1 MPLRSLR
8 TTGKAALESEPERYA
23 LRTFLLTAAALAA
36 FQPLT
41 AQEGGKVQPQLTFER
56 VFASPSLSG
65 QAPRGV
71 KLSPDGAWLTVLRA
85 RDADKDRYD
94 LWGYERATGQW
105 RMLVDSEKVGS
116 GRSLSEAEKMQRER
130 QRIGKLKG
138 IVTYDWASDGT
149 AILVPLDG
157 DLYLAR
163 LDGSVQRLTDTPES
177 ELNPALSDSGRCLSF
192 TREGRVWIGEVG
204 GAEPR
209 PITPEAEPDTVSW
222 GVAEF
227 VAQEE
232 LDRTAG
238 LWWSPDDSRV
248 VIQRTDEAPVGVVTR
263 TAIGADATTVTQ
275 QRYPAAGTDNALVQ
289 LFVMDP
295 DGGNRVEVDLG
306 KDKDFYLARV
316 DWAKDGKTLYV
327 QRLSR
332 AQDRLDML
340 AADPASGQARVLFTE
355 RAADGHW
362 INLTSNYRWLADGS
376 LVWWSE
382 RDGHGHLYRWRD
394 GKWSRLTK
402 GDWDVTNLAG
412 VDEAGGRV
420 FFDATMEDPLAQQG
434 YLVALDKPRAPRRLT
449 DIAYANSTRMDHQAR
464 ALLVTR
470 SNASQ
475 PPQTYLA
482 DGDGLRLTWV
492 NENRVL
498 GDHPYAPFAAAAR
511 AEEFGTLKAA
521 DGQTLHWR
529 MVKPAM
535 QPGKRYPVFFQHYGG
550 PHSQFVTK
558 GWSNP
563 LEQAIV
569 AQGYILFEIDNRGS
583 ANRGVAF
590 EKPIYHAMGGVEI
603 ADQKVGGAFLKTL
616 PFVDPDKIALY
627 GWSYGG
633 YLTLKQLQADPGFY
647 AAGIAGAPVTRW
659 ELYDTAYTER
669 YMGDPRKVPK
679 AYDKASAL
687 QQAGRIT
694 DPLLLV
700 HGMSDDNVVFSNSTA
715 LASKLQHEGVPF
727 EMMFYPGETHSV
739 GGPEISPHLW
749 RTILRFLKAH
759 GVTPPE

>member
-1 MPLRSLR
+1 MRH
-8 TTGKAALESEPERYA
+8 
-23 LRTFLLTAAALAA
+23 FLLAAAAAPLLHGAMTGPLAA
-36 FQPLT
+36 
-41 AQEGGKVQPQLTFER
+41 QERPVAGALGFER
-56 VFASPSLSG
+56 VFASPALSG

-71 KLSPDGAWLTVLRA
+71 KLSPDGTWLTVLRA
-85 RDADKDRYD
+85 READKDRYD
-94 LWGYERATGQW
+94 LWGYERATGAW
-105 RMLVDSEKVGS
+105 RMLVDSEKLGT
-116 GRSLSEAEKMQRER
+116 GKELSEAEKMQRER

-138 IVTYDWASDGT
+138 IVTYSWSPDGS

-163 LDGSVQRLTDTPES
+163 LDGSVQRLTNTAEG
-177 ELNPALSDSGRCLSF
+177 ELNPALSPTGRHLSF
-192 TREGRVWIGEVG
+192 VRDNRVWVGTIG
-204 GAEPR
+204 GAEAR
-209 PITPEAEPDTVSW
+209 PVTPEGDPETVSW

-232 LDRTAG
+232 LDRIEG
-238 LWWSPDDSRV
+238 LWWSPADRRIAV
-248 VIQRTDEAPVGVVTR
+248 QRTDEAPVGIVTR

-275 QRYPAAGTDNALVQ
+275 QRYPAAGTDNAIVQ
-289 LFVMDP
+289 LFLMDP
-295 DGGNRVEVDLG
+295 DGANRVEVDLG
-306 KDKDFYLARV
+306 ADKDFYLGRV

-340 AADPASGQARVLFTE
+340 VADPATGATRVLFTE
-355 RAADGHW
+355 QAAQGHW
-362 INLTSNYRWLADGS
+362 INLTDNYKWLADGS
-376 LVWWSE
+376 LLWWSE
-382 RDGHGHLYRWRD
+382 RDGFGHFYRWQK
-394 GKWSRLTK
+394 GKWTQLTR
-402 GDWDVTNLAG
+402 GPWQVTSLAG
-412 VDEAGGRV
+412 VDETGKRI
-420 FFDATMEDPLAQQG
+420 FFNATKDDPLAQQTYVIG
-434 YLVALDKPRAPRRLT
+434 LDRPGQPRRLT
-449 DIAYANSTRMDHQAR
+449 DLAYANATAMDAKAR

-470 SNASQ
+470 SNAAQ
-475 PPQTYLA
+475 PPQSYLA
-482 DGDGLRLTWV
+482 DAEGKRLTWV
-492 NENRVL
+492 SENKVA
-498 GDHPYAPFAAAAR
+498 GDHPYAAFAASSR
-511 AEEFGTLKAA
+511 PEEFGTLKAA
-521 DGQTLHWR
+521 DGQVLHWR
-529 MVKPAM
+529 MVKPVM

-550 PHSQFVTK
+550 PHAQFVTR

-569 AQGYILFEIDNRGS
+569 AKGYIVFEIDNRGS

-590 EKPIYHAMGGVEI
+590 EKPIYHAMGGVEV
-603 ADQKVGGAFLKTL
+603 ADQKVGGDYLKTL

-669 YMGDPRKVPK
+669 YMGDPRQVQA

-687 QQAGRIT
+687 EDAGKIA
-694 DPLLLV
+694 DPLLLI

-715 LASKLQHEGVPF
+715 LTARMQQEGVPF

-739 GGPEISPHLW
+739 GGPAISPHLW
-749 RTILRFLKAH
+749 NTIMGFLHRH

>member
-1 MPLRSLR
+1 MRPILL
-8 TTGKAALESEPERYA
+8 AAV
-23 LRTFLLTAAALAA
+23 ALATVT
-36 FQPLT
+36 PLH
-41 AQEGGKVQPQLTFER
+41 AQEKPVVQSALTFER
-56 VFASPSLSG
+56 VFGSPALGG

-71 KLSPDGAWLTVLRA
+71 KLSPDGKWLTVLRA
-85 RDADKDRYD
+85 RDSDKDRYD

-116 GRSLSEAEKMQRER
+116 GRALSEAEKMQRER

-138 IVTYDWASDGT
+138 IVTYDWAPDGQ

-163 LDGSVQRLTDTPES
+163 LDGSVQALTATPES
-177 ELNPALSDSGRCLSF
+177 ELNPALSDGGRYLSF
-192 TREGRVWIGEVG
+192 VRDNRVWVGTVG
-204 GAEPR
+204 GAAAQ
-209 PITPEAEPDTVSW
+209 PITPANEPETVSW

-232 LDRTAG
+232 LDRIEG
-238 LWWSPDDSRV
+238 LWWAPGDARLAV
-248 VIQRTDEAPVGVVTR
+248 QRTDEAPVGVVTR

-275 QRYPAAGTDNALVQ
+275 QRYPAAGTDNAIVQ
-289 LFVMDP
+289 LFLMDP
-295 DGGNRVEVDLG
+295 NGQNRVEVDLG
-306 KDKDFYLARV
+306 KDKDFYLGRV

-332 AQDRLDML
+332 EQDRLDML
-340 AADPASGQARVLFTE
+340 AADPATGKTRVLFTE
-355 RAADGHW
+355 RAAQGHW
-362 INLTSNYRWLADGS
+362 INLTDNYRWLKDGS

-382 RDGHGHLYRWRD
+382 RDGHGHLYRWHK
-394 GKWSRLTK
+394 GKLSQLTK
-402 GDWDVTNLAG
+402 GPWEVTSLAG
-412 VDEAGGRV
+412 VDEAGGRI
-420 FFDATMEDPLAQQG
+420 FFDATRDDPLAAQTYVIG
-434 YLVALDKPRAPRRLT
+434 LAKPGTPRRLT
-449 DIAYANSTRMDHQAR
+449 DSAFANSTKMDKSAK
-464 ALLVTR
+464 ALLVSR
-470 SNASQ
+470 SSHTQ
-475 PPQTYLA
+475 PPQSYLA
-482 DGDGLRLTWV
+482 DDAGQRQTWIS
-492 NENRVL
+492 ENRIA
-498 GDHPYAPFAAAAR
+498 GDHPYAPFLASHR
-511 AEEFGTLKAA
+511 AEEFGTLKAP

-535 QPGKRYPVFFQHYGG
+535 EPGKRYPVFFQHYGG
-550 PHSQFVTK
+550 PHAQYVTK
-558 GWSNP
+558 AWSNP

-590 EKPIYHAMGGVEI
+590 EKPLYHAMGGVEVV
-603 ADQKVGGAFLKTL
+603 DQKVGGEYLKTL

-633 YLTLKQLQADPGFY
+633 YMTLKQLQADPGFY
-647 AAGIAGAPVTRW
+647 AAGIAGAPVAQW

-669 YMGDPRKVPK
+669 YMGDPRKVQK
-679 AYDKASAL
+679 AYDRASAL
-687 QQAGRIT
+687 EDADKIK
-694 DPLLLV
+694 DPLLLI

-715 LASKLQHEGVPF
+715 LAAKMQQGGVPF

-749 RTILRFLKAH
+749 RTIMRFLKAH

>member
-1 MPLRSLR
+1 MQSAP
-8 TTGKAALESEPERYA
+8 
-23 LRTFLLTAAALAA
+23 
-36 FQPLT
+36 
-41 AQEGGKVQPQLTFER
+41 TFER

-71 KLSPDGAWLTVLRA
+71 KLSPDGKWLTVLRA

-105 RMLVDSEKVGS
+105 RMLVDSEKMGS
-116 GRSLSEAEKMQRER
+116 GRELSEAEKMQRER

-138 IVTYDWASDGT
+138 IVAYDWAPDGS
-149 AILVPLDG
+149 AIMVPLDG

-163 LDGSVQRLTDTPES
+163 LDGGVRRLTDTPES
-177 ELNPALSDSGRCLSF
+177 ELNPALSDGGRYLSF
-192 TREGRVWIGEVG
+192 VRDNRVWVGSVG
-204 GAEPR
+204 GAEGR
-209 PITPEAEPDTVSW
+209 PITPAGEPETVSW

-232 LDRTAG
+232 LDRIEG
-238 LWWSPDDSRV
+238 LWWAPGDRRIAV
-248 VIQRTDEAPVGVVTR
+248 QRTDEAPVGVVTR
-263 TAIGADATTVTQ
+263 TAIGADATTVTR

-289 LFVMDP
+289 LFLMDP
-295 DGGNRVEVDLG
+295 DGQNRVEVDLG
-306 KDKDFYLARV
+306 KDRNFYLGRV
-316 DWAKDGKTLYV
+316 DWAKDGRTLYV

-332 AQDRLDML
+332 EQDRLDML
-340 AADPASGQARVLFTE
+340 AADPATGRTRVLFTE
-355 RAADGHW
+355 RAAPGHW
-362 INLTSNYRWLADGS
+362 INLTDNYRWLKDGS

-382 RDGHGHLYRWRD
+382 RDGHGHLYRWKG
-394 GKWSRLTK
+394 GKFTQLTK
-402 GDWDVTNLAG
+402 GAWEVTNLAG
-412 VDEAGGRV
+412 VDEAGKRI
-420 FFDATMEDPLAQQG
+420 FFDATMDDPLAQQT
-434 YLVALDKPRAPRRLT
+434 YAIALDEPGTPRRLT
-449 DIAYANSTRMDHQAR
+449 ELGFANAATMDKQAR
-464 ALLVTR
+464 ALLVSR
-470 SNASQ
+470 SNATQ
-475 PPQTYLA
+475 PPQSYLA
-482 DGDGLRLTWV
+482 DTEGKRLTWIS
-492 NENRVL
+492 ENRVA
-498 GDHPYAPFAAAAR
+498 GDHPYAPFLASHR

-521 DGQTLHWR
+521 DGQVLHWR

-550 PHSQFVTK
+550 PRSQYVTK
-558 GWSNP
+558 AWSNP

-590 EKPIYHAMGGVEI
+590 EKPLYRAMGGVEV
-603 ADQKVGGAFLKTL
+603 ADQKAGGEYLKSL

-647 AAGIAGAPVTRW
+647 AAGIAGAPVAQW

-669 YMGDPRKVPK
+669 YMGDPREVKV

-687 QQAGRIT
+687 EDADKIK
-694 DPLLLV
+694 DPLLLI

-715 LASKLQHEGVPF
+715 LAAKMQHAGVPF
-727 EMMFYPGETHSV
+727 EMMFYPGEAHGV
-739 GGPEISPHLW
+739 AGPEIGPHLW
-749 RTILRFLKAH
+749 RTIVRFLKAH